1 MMDLVKGTAIGAE
14 PDVRHRI
21 RQLRWFK
28 TSFRHDARLIA
39 QRYGLTVEV
48 DDRALTE
55 AFLNWAEL
63 FSIQKEYAALDRRD
77 FAIFAAGLL
86 LRELLRAHP
95 VSVAPVRAAADAA
108 PLPDASGPI
117 ARGWPEGF
125 IYTNYCLC
133 VVGAVLEQ
141 EGLSLTLPALAD
153 DLRTWLSYREN
164 VADDP
169 SQAIAFL
176 DLFTGNEPN
185 WWMPDSV
192 LSRAAMKKA
201 IAARVMPVAAGHRQM
216 A

>member
-1 MMDLVKGTAIGAE
+1 MDLVKGTAIGAE

-28 TSFRHDARLIA
+28 TSFRHDARLIGE
-39 QRYGLTVEV
+39 RYGLSVAI
-48 DDRALTE
+48 DDRKLTE
-55 AFLNWAEL
+55 AFLNWAEI
-63 FSIQKEYAALDRRD
+63 FAIQKEYAQLDRRD
-77 FAIFAAGLL
+77 FAIFAAALL
-86 LRELLRAHP
+86 LREMLRVHP
-95 VSVAPVRAAADAA
+95 VEVASAFTRAKDTAA
-108 PLPDASGPI
+108 LPDSSGPI
-117 ARGWPEGF
+117 ARDWPEGF

-141 EGLSLTLPALAD
+141 EGMSLTLPALAD
-153 DLRTWLSYREN
+153 DMRTWWSYREN

-169 SQAIAFL
+169 SQAIAFF

-201 IAARVMPVAAGHRQM
+201 VAARVMPLAQAARQL

>member
-1 MMDLVKGTAIGAE
+1 MDLVKGTAIGAE

-28 TSFRHDARLIA
+28 ASFRHDARVIA
-39 QRYGLTVEV
+39 QRYGFTVEV

-55 AFLNWAEL
+55 AFLNWAEVFAL
-63 FSIQKEYAALDRRD
+63 QKEHAALDRRD

-86 LRELLRAHP
+86 LRELLRVHP
-95 VSVAPVRAAADAA
+95 VAVTPQSKTNETV
-108 PLPDASGPI
+108 PLPDTTGPI

-125 IYTNYCLC
+125 LYTNYCLC

-153 DLRTWLSYREN
+153 DLRIWLSYREN

-201 IAARVMPVAAGHRQM
+201 IAARVVPGPADQRQL

>member
-1 MMDLVKGTAIGAE
+1 MDLVKGTAIGAE

-39 QRYGLTVEV
+39 QRYGLSVEI

-55 AFLNWAEL
+55 AFLNWAEA
-63 FSIQKEYAALDRRD
+63 FETQKGYAALDRRD

-86 LRELLRAHP
+86 LRELLSAHP
-95 VSVAPVRAAADAA
+95 VSIGAMPDGSEAQS
-108 PLPDASGPI
+108 LPDASGPI

-141 EGLSLTLPALAD
+141 EGMSLTLPALAD

-164 VADDP
+164 VAEDP

-201 IAARVMPVAAGHRQM
+201 LTARVVPRAAPSRQL

>member
-1 MMDLVKGTAIGAE
+1 MDLVKGSAIGEE

-39 QRYGLTVEV
+39 HRYGLSVSI
-48 DDRALTE
+48 DDRTLTE
-55 AFLNWAEL
+55 AFLNWAEA
-63 FSIQKEYAALDRRD
+63 FARQKQYASLDRRD

-86 LRELLRAHP
+86 LRELLLAHP
-95 VSVAPVRAAADAA
+95 MTAAPVRELKENA
-108 PLPDASGPI
+108 PDSSAPI
-117 ARGWPEGF
+117 AREWPEGF

-141 EGLSLTLPALAD
+141 DGMRLTLPALAD
-153 DLRTWLSYREN
+153 DLRTWWSYREN
-164 VADDP
+164 VAENA

-185 WWMPDSV
+185 WWLPDSV

-201 IAARVMPVAAGHRQM
+201 VAARVMPMAGPARRL